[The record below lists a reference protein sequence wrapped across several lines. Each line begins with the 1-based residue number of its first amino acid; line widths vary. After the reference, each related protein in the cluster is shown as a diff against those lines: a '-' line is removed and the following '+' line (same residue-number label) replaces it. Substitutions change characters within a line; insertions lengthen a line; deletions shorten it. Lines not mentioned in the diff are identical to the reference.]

1 MVGHFIVTILG
12 SSKSTVLYWNKLDS
26 DCEAERK
33 ADFFRTW
40 LSRNSRAATCS
51 PLVPLLFQISG
62 LVAKMCFNFVQTEGR
77 FFWRGEVKKFS
88 KCFVMKECDMCVFL
102 VSGINT
108 YKI

>member
-1 MVGHFIVTILG
+1 MVGHFNVTILG

-40 LSRNSRAATCS
+40 LSHNSRSATYS

-62 LVAKMCFNFVQTEGR
+62 LACKNV
-77 FFWRGEVKKFS
+77 
-88 KCFVMKECDMCVFL
+88 L
-102 VSGINT
+102 
-108 YKI
+108 